1 MMTVHNT
8 PSGSPGMSPDLKSL
22 ATPKM
27 ATEIRYHSE
36 PMTRQP
42 SEASSVS
49 TLQAG
54 ASEDEITPVA
64 SLKALNQQHK
74 VLATRALE
82 VPTDRRRPAAFS
94 SAGAEFRFLLD
105 TPLKL
110 QLSNLGH
117 DSGSRLATVV
127 LVAWSILLYRLS
139 GEDSFVVGMGQVDEL
154 NPSAKALPVHVDL
167 SGEPNTLQL
176 LERVKHAFAVAAVH
190 SSAKVDGTTAPTEEK
205 EGPPFQVALYS
216 HNGGF
221 AQPPPGHISV
231 KCDLELHLLQ
241 DKEDAAVSIR
251 YASALY
257 NEDTV
262 ERYAGYLKAILTS
275 MVANG
280 GQSIATFD
288 ITTPAEKSLVLEAWN
303 QSVTEFPADRCIHQ
317 LFEQQVKRS
326 PDAIATVHGEQTLTY
341 LELNTVADR
350 LAGQLFEAGVHRGDL
365 VAFLLYKSVEL
376 VATQLAV
383 LKVGAA
389 YVPID
394 PKAPV
399 ERQAF
404 IAKDSAAVLL
414 VTDTTTNVPSQ
425 LQLPLLRFDV
435 TALSSLEMKGNYPK
449 AAASSLDT
457 AYVMYTS
464 GSTGVPKGV
473 MVPHRGIARLVINN
487 GFADIGPEDRVAFA
501 TNPSFDPSTFDVW
514 AALVNG
520 ARMIVID
527 NDTYLD
533 AHRLAE
539 ALDYHQ
545 VTSLILTMALFHQ
558 YAFIIGSA
566 LSKLKYLICGGEQ
579 ALVEA
584 FAEVLQHGGP
594 VRLLNVYGPT
604 EATVI
609 ATTYEATSVISQ
621 VDRMPIGRPMS
632 NTQAYV
638 LDKHYN
644 PVPLGVVGELYIG
657 GPGVANGYLNRPDL
671 TAERFIADP
680 FSKAPDARMY
690 KSGDLV
696 RYLPDGNLVFMGRND
711 DQVKVRGF
719 RIELGEI
726 EERLAEHAQVREVI
740 VLATGE
746 GSGNKRLVAYVVAA
760 PAENLALTLQKH
772 LAASLPEY
780 MIPSAFVRMDVFP
793 LTNNGKVDR
802 RALPEPEED
811 SFVRQVYE
819 APVGEMEE
827 VIANIW
833 SELLAVTQISRHDSF
848 FALGGHSLMAIKML
862 DRLHRLGLT
871 VSIKTLFESPCL
883 SVLAEALG
891 KHLVFTVPSN
901 LITPETAKLTPEML
915 PLIELTQGD
924 IDRIVD
930 NVPGGLS
937 NIQDIYSLAPLQD
950 GILFH
955 HLLGTE
961 GDPYVLISHLAF
973 QDRALLDTYL
983 SAFQKAVD
991 RHDILRTAFIWE
1003 GLSTPAQVVYR
1014 HAPLSI
1020 TELTLDPA
1028 DGPIQEQL
1036 KQRYNHSNYRP
1047 DLTQAPLLRFAIT
1060 KGDDG
1065 RWILVQ
1071 TLHHL
1076 ISDHVSIEK
1085 MNAEVEKILQGEGD
1099 ALSTPSQ
1106 FRDFIAQVRAGPTQD
1121 EHEAFFKEILSD
1133 IEEPTLPFG
1142 LNEIHNNGDEVN
1154 EAHMILPQS
1163 MNDRLRAQA
1172 KKLGVLAQTSG
1183 QDRVVFG
1190 TVLVGG
1196 LLGEQSDQA
1205 GMGITINTLPFRC
1218 DMDERGVRDCVYQ
1231 IHSRLAALVEHE
1243 NASLA
1248 LAQRCS
1254 SVPAGLPLFSAL
1266 LNFRH
1271 TLMPTSDAD
1280 DIEFTSREER
1290 VNHEGIEFLGAQER
1304 TNYPFTLSVEDFGSA
1319 LGLTA
1324 QILQPVDPKAVC
1336 GYMEQALNSLVVA
1349 LEDSPDMPVSQLDVL
1364 PTEERIKLL
1373 HVWNATDSPY
1383 PEQLLVHQIFEQQ
1396 VKHSPSATAVEHGE
1410 LSLCYGELD
1419 FMASRL
1425 ARQITLRGVN
1435 AGDHVAT
1442 YMPRSFELIIAQLA
1456 ILKAGAVYVPID
1468 IKAPSERQAYIASD
1482 SGSKLLITDAATD
1495 VDPRIQVP
1503 VLRLGANQEQT
1514 DDVEDVAAGSMA
1526 IPSSSDATAYVM
1538 YTSGSTGLP
1547 KGVMVPHCGIA
1558 RLAINSGYA
1567 DIGPDDRIAFVANPA
1582 FDASTFDVWTALLNG
1597 ARLVILDNDN
1607 YLDAY
1612 RLAESLDR
1620 YKVTA
1625 ILLTSALFHQYA
1637 FIIGPALSK
1646 LKYLVCGGEQGLIEA
1661 FSEVLRHGGSVRLIN
1676 AYGPTENTVI
1686 ATTYEGTSA
1695 VSLLDRLP
1703 IGRPMS
1709 NTRVYVLDKNRNPV
1723 PMGAVGELY
1732 ISGAGVANGYLNR
1745 PDLTAER
1752 FLVDPFSN
1760 VPNARMYKS
1769 GDLVRYL
1776 PDGNLVFMGRND
1788 DQVKIR
1794 GFRIELGEIEER
1806 LSEHPQVREV
1816 AVLAIGESSSDKR
1829 LVAYVVSPP
1838 HDNLVQTLRDHLA
1851 ATLPEY
1857 MIPSAFV
1864 RLDALP
1870 LTNNGKVDRRAL
1882 PKPDSSSYVTQEY
1895 VAPQGEIEIALA
1907 AMWCDLL
1914 KIDRV
1919 GRHDNFFVLGG
1930 HSLLA
1935 VRLMNRVSTLG
1946 VQLPLSTMF
1955 SSPTLSALA
1964 EVVSNKL
1971 SLEQS
1976 VNNNIASIP
1985 RKGSLEVSL
1994 AQQRL
1999 WFLAQM
2005 EGVSENYHV
2014 PVALRLRGKLNQGAL
2029 ELALNSLF
2037 ARHEALRTV
2046 FVSVNGQPT
2055 VQLLST
2061 DEGVPFV
2068 LHNLQEVEDK
2078 ETMVKQFAA
2087 LEAIAPFD
2095 MEKGPLVRA
2104 QLIQLAED
2112 EHVFLLTQHHI
2123 ITDGWSLGVMFR
2135 ELNELYAAHCA
2146 GAPNP
2151 FVPLSIQY
2159 PDYAAWQ
2166 REWLTGD
2173 RLKEQA
2179 AYWRETLADA
2189 PVSIELPTDRP
2200 RPPRQSHAGAAV
2212 PIRLDAQLTRSL
2224 KILSQK
2230 NGVTLFMTVLAA
2242 WSAVLARLSGQEDLV
2257 IGTPTANRNHPQVE
2271 QMIGF
2276 FVNTLALRLDVSE
2289 DPSAEQLLERVR
2301 KTTIAAQANQDLS
2314 FEQVVEIAQPPRRM
2328 DQTPLF
2334 QVLFAWQNNDL
2345 SALRLQDVEA
2355 SVEETQYATIKFD
2368 LELDMTEV
2376 NDELCGSL
2384 RYSTALYERDTID
2397 RHVGYLEAMLRWMTI
2412 DLQHSISEAPILGSA
2427 EQDLLL
2433 QTWNNVNV
2441 PYPSD
2446 RCIHRLFED
2455 QVERTPGATA
2465 IVHDDR
2471 SLTYHSLNRRANR
2484 LALKLIELGAQP
2496 GDNIAILLERSFEL
2510 IIAQIA
2516 ILKVGAAYVPIDVKA
2531 PVERQSYI
2539 ASNSGSKLLIT
2550 TEHMEVPVQ
2559 IQTPLLRL
2567 SADQNDNEDVR
2578 DVLNNSLHTSISS
2591 DATAN
2596 IMYTSGSTGLPK
2608 GVMVTH
2614 RGIARLSINNGFAD
2628 FDASDR
2634 VAFSSNPSFDP
2645 STFEVWASLLTGAQI
2660 VIIDSDTFLNPHLL
2674 AAELVRRQVTFLHM
2688 TNALLHQYAFIIGET
2703 LSKLKYLTGAAE
2715 QGSIKAYSAV
2725 LSHGGP
2731 VRLLNRYGPTEA
2743 TVDATAYVATST
2755 ITQLDRLPIG
2765 RPTNNTPVY
2774 VLDKHR
2780 KPVPIGVVGELYI
2793 GGPGVASGY
2802 LGRPDLTAE
2811 RFVPDPFS
2819 SIQGARMY
2827 RAGDLVRYLPDGNIV
2842 FLGRNDDQVK
2852 VRGYRIELG
2861 EIQVR
2866 LAEHPQ
2872 VREVAVLVTGER
2884 PEDKRLVAY
2893 VVSAPDENLIQTLR
2907 DHLAATLPEYMIPSA
2922 FVRLDALPL
2931 TNNGKIDKRALPEP
2945 DSSSFVT
2952 REYVAPQGDLEV
2964 ALAAMWSEVLKIES
2978 VGRHDNFFMLGGHSL
2993 LAVRLMNR
3001 VSTLGVQLP
3010 LSTMFSSPTLS
3021 ALAEVVSSKISAEV
3035 LPQSTIT
3042 AISRDGPLEVS
3053 FAQQR
3058 LWFLAQMEGVSD
3070 IYHVPVALRFQ
3081 GHLNQGALKMA
3092 LNSLFARHEALR
3104 TVFVSVNGRP
3114 KVRLLPANNGLPFIL
3129 HDLRE
3134 VEDKEIKV
3142 KQLTAQEATAPFDM
3156 EKGPLVRAQLIQL
3169 AEDEHVFLLT
3179 QHHIITDGWSLG
3191 VMFRELNELYAAHC
3205 ADAPS
3210 TLALFSVQYPDYAAW
3225 QREWLTGDR
3234 LKEQAAYWRETLA
3247 GAPVSI
3253 ELPTDRPR
3261 PPRQSHAGAAVP
3273 IRLDAQL
3280 TRSLKILSQKNGVTL
3295 FMTVLAAWS
3304 AVLARLSGQ
3313 EDLVIGTPTANR
3325 NHPQV
3330 EQMIGF
3336 FVNTLALR
3344 LDVSGEP
3351 SAEQLLERVR
3361 KTTIAAQ
3368 ANQDLS
3374 FEQVVEIA
3382 QPPRRADQTP
3392 LFQILFAW
3400 QNNDVGTLHLQ
3411 DVKATVEETEFDIV
3425 KFDQELILFEEND
3438 EITGIL
3444 LYATAL
3450 FDRETIDRHVG
3461 YLEAMLR
3468 WMTIDTER
3476 SIGEAPILGSA
3487 EKELLLQTWNNTDRD
3502 YPSTTCIHRLFEA
3515 QAALSPDVVAVVHDH
3530 STMTYSELN
3539 SRANGIARQL
3549 IVTGVKPGDLVLLL
3563 LNRSVNLVAAEIA
3576 ILKVGAAYVPIDIK
3590 APLDRQAYIA
3600 SDSGAKL
3607 LISDENTVV
3616 PAQIQVPLLRLSTLQ
3631 ENYDGVEDTFDSS
3644 LHSSSSDATAYVMYT
3659 SGSTGTPKGVM
3670 VPHRGIA
3677 RLVINNGF
3685 SDMGPGDRMAF
3696 GTNPSFDPSTF
3707 EVWAPLLNGA
3717 CIVVVDND
3725 DYLDAHRLA
3734 QALVRHQITCLYMT
3748 NALLNQYAFI
3758 IGDTLA
3764 GLKYLFCGAQ
3774 QGLIKSYSAVLE
3786 HGGPVRLVNRYGPT
3800 EITVNAAT
3808 YTATSAINQMD
3819 RLPIGRP
3826 IGNTRLYV
3834 LDKHQNPV
3842 PVGVIGELFIGG
3854 PGVANGYYNR
3864 PDLTAERFLADP
3876 FSEVQ
3881 GARMYRSGDLVRY
3894 MPDGNLVFMARND
3907 DQVKIRGYR
3916 IELGEIEVR
3925 LVEHAQVR
3933 EAAVLVITESNGDTR
3948 LAAYVVADPQDKLA
3962 HALREHLGASLPE
3975 YMIPSAF
3982 VRLDSF
3988 PLTSNGKID
3997 RRALPAPDAS
4007 SFVGRE
4013 YEEPQ
4018 GKVEKLLADV
4028 WASLLRIDSIG
4039 RHDNFFMLGGHS
4051 LLAVRMIEQ
4060 LRQLGFTLSVSALF
4074 DNPVLHTLAASLRL
4088 HEAGPE
4094 VPPNLITTTTV
4105 ALTPELLPLIDL
4117 TQADID
4123 VIISQVPGGVANI
4136 QDIYALSPL
4145 QDGILF
4151 HHMMAAEGDP
4161 YLLMVCTAFR
4171 DRELLD
4177 RYLDAFQQVVDRH
4190 DILRTAVFWDS
4201 LTTPAQVVLRQ
4212 ASLSITEHSL
4222 EPADGPVVDQLMK
4235 LYDARKHRI
4244 DLRSAPLTRFV
4255 IAQDVDGRWIMLQ
4268 LLHHLIGD
4276 HSTLEVTQ
4284 EEIEAILQGQ
4294 VDSLPAPQPYRNL
4307 IAQARM
4313 GASEEEHEEFF
4324 QKMLQD
4330 IDTPALPYGLS
4341 DIHREGGNVSELHMM
4356 LPQDLNDKLR
4366 GHAKRLGVSLASL
4379 CHLAWA
4385 QVIAATSG
4393 QEKVVFGTVLFG
4405 RMQGGSGS
4413 DRAMGLF
4420 INTLPFR
4427 VDVGD
4432 ASTLETVRRVQ
4443 TDMATLL
4450 EHEHASLALAQR
4462 CSSVPSGVPLFNA
4475 LLNYRHSTIPV
4486 EEATKDTG
4494 IEPIEGLERTNYAF
4508 VLSVEDLSTAL
4519 GLTAQVVQPYEPS
4532 TICGYM
4538 QQALQNLAETLE
4550 NAPEEPVHGLTILP
4564 AEEYD
4569 MVVQSWNKTETS
4581 FPSDRPVHQLFEDQ
4595 AIKTPDAI
4603 AVVHDDLSMTYRT
4616 LNGRAL
4622 RLARKLLDLGVQ
4634 HGDNVAI
4641 LLERSLNL
4649 IITQL
4654 AILKAGATY
4663 VPIDIKAPVDRQ
4675 LYILSDSGANL
4686 LITEENMEV
4695 NVQLQ
4700 VPLLRLSVVQDDID
4714 EVEDTVG
4721 SLPIKA
4727 ASSLDTAYIMYTSG
4741 STGLPKGVMTPH
4753 RGVARLAINNG
4764 YASVGPD
4771 DRIAFA
4777 SNPAFDASTFDVWAP
4792 LLNGGRVVI
4801 VDADTFTTPHLLAM
4815 TLDRHKVTGLFM
4827 TTALFNQYVH
4837 SIGTSLAK
4845 LRYLLCGGEQ
4855 ENLESFSTLMK
4866 HGGPEHL
4873 IHCYGPTETTTFAT
4887 TYEVKQIGDHVDRL
4901 PIGRPISN
4909 TQSYVLDQY
4918 RKPVPLGAVGE
4929 LYLGGVGVANGYLNR
4944 PDLTAER
4951 FLPDPFSKTEGA
4963 RMYKSGDLV
4972 RYLPDG
4978 NLVFVSRNDGQVKI
4992 RGFRIELGEIQARL
5006 EEHELV
5012 KEAVVI
5018 TLGEGGDKRLIAYVV
5033 ASVQEQLARTLREYL
5048 TEHLPEYMVP
5058 AAFVRMDMLPV
5069 TNNGKID
5076 RRALPKPDST
5086 AFVTQGYV
5094 APEGDVE
5101 IALAE
5106 IWVDLLK
5113 VERVGRQDNFF
5124 MLGGHSLLAVQMIG
5138 RLHRLGL
5145 SLSVRTL
5152 FDNPVLSV
5160 LAASL
5165 SQHHESPE
5173 APANV
5178 ITQDTTK
5185 ITPNMLPLIDLSQD
5199 DIDHIISLVPGGVAN
5214 VQDIYGLSP
5223 LQDGILFHH
5232 MMATQGD
5239 PYLLV
5244 GCVAFDNR
5252 ALVDRYLTAF
5262 QKIVDRHDIL
5272 RTAIMWENIG
5282 SPAQVVLRQAAL
5294 SITEH
5299 SLDPADGPIIDQ
5311 LRQRY
5316 DARKHRIDLNSAPL
5330 CRFVMAE
5337 DTDGRWIVLQLLHH
5351 IVGDHST
5358 MDVVEEEIEAILNG
5372 RADSLPAPQPYRN
5385 LIAQARMGVSAEEH
5399 EAFFRKMLHDVDTPS
5414 LPFGLSDLHGEGG
5427 NITQSRTMLS
5437 QDLNDKLRGYAKRLG
5452 VSVASLCHLAW
5463 AQVIAATSGQKQVVF
5478 GTVLFG
5484 RMQGGSG
5491 SDRAMGLFINTLP
5504 LRVDVEDVSVLDS
5517 VRRVQTD
5524 LASLLEH
5531 EHASLALA
5539 QRCSSVPSGTPLFSA
5554 ILNYRHNAAP
5564 AKETRADTGME
5575 VIGGNERDNFPL
5587 GLSVEDF
5594 GTALGLT
5601 TQVVEPYDP
5610 SRICGYM
5617 EQALQNLADAL
5628 EHAPEDPLQSLSVL
5642 PAEEHE
5648 LIVHSWNKTGFP
5660 YPSDRC
5666 VHQLFEDQVGK
5677 TPYAVAVV
5685 HEERS
5690 MTYYT
5695 LNNRAASL
5703 AHRLVELGVRHGDH
5717 VAILLERSFELVIA
5731 QLAILKVGAAYVPID
5746 IKAPVDRQDY
5756 IVSDSG
5762 AKLLIT
5768 DETTE
5773 VPGQIQAPLLR
5784 LSADQEN
5791 AEEEEGLISGLQ
5803 LSSTSSLDT
5812 AYVMYTSG
5820 STGLPKGVLVPHR
5833 AIAGLLINHRYKELG
5848 PDDRIAFVNNPAFD
5862 ASTADVWGPLLH
5874 GSRIVIIDNDT
5885 YLDPHRL
5892 ADALDRYQI
5901 TSLEPTSALFHQ
5913 YAFVIGP
5920 ALSKLRYLV
5929 SGGEQGLIEA
5939 YTEILRHGGP
5949 VRLLNTY
5956 GPTETT
5962 VIATAYEATLE
5973 LNQLDRVPI
5982 GRPICNARLY
5992 VLDQRRNPVPLGV
6005 TGELY
6010 IGGPGVANGYHNR
6023 PDLTAERFLPDPY
6036 SPVQGARMYKSGD
6049 LVRYLPDGN
6058 LVFMGRNDDQIKIR
6072 GYRIELGEI
6081 EMRLAEHP
6089 QVREV
6094 VVLAI
6099 GDNSSDKRLV
6109 AYVVSA
6115 PQEDLVQI
6123 LRDHLSA
6130 TLPEYMVPSAFVRLD
6145 AMPVTNNGKI
6155 DRRALPQPDG
6165 ASFVTQGFV
6174 EPQGD
6179 LEIAMAAIWGEIL
6192 KIDRV
6197 GRHDNFFML
6206 GGHSLLAVRMIG
6218 TVRSRLGIE
6227 LKLQSLFTA
6236 PTIAELIQKLSQGAG
6251 GQVDEY
6257 GVLLPLKTQGSRPPL
6272 FCIHSGLGLSWLYM
6286 GLAQHLHPD
6295 QPLYGLQARGLDG
6308 TTPMAGSIEEMAL
6321 DYIEQIRKVQP
6332 QGPYHIL
6339 GWCIGGNI
6347 AHCMASELERQGEQV
6362 PLLAIMD
6369 SLGDYSVLAQ
6379 NDIVID
6385 SIEDQDEG
6393 VFIEHLARYG
6403 ENDSMEEGSAL
6414 WERAMP
6420 ISSNNL
6426 DLVKVFTPSVYSGGI
6441 LYFKAT
6447 VQQDEHSVAINPNSW
6462 RPFTLGEIEVHDIEC
6477 THMEMDKPEHIGFV
6491 GTTVAAR
6498 IEELMR

>member
-1 MMTVHNT
+1 
-8 PSGSPGMSPDLKSL
+8 
-22 ATPKM
+22 
-27 ATEIRYHSE
+27 
-36 PMTRQP
+36 
-42 SEASSVS
+42 
-49 TLQAG
+49 
-54 ASEDEITPVA
+54 
-64 SLKALNQQHK
+64 
-74 VLATRALE
+74 
-82 VPTDRRRPAAFS
+82 
-94 SAGAEFRFLLD
+94 
-105 TPLKL
+105 
-110 QLSNLGH
+110 
-117 DSGSRLATVV
+117 
-127 LVAWSILLYRLS
+127 
-139 GEDSFVVGMGQVDEL
+139 
-154 NPSAKALPVHVDL
+154 
-167 SGEPNTLQL
+167 
-176 LERVKHAFAVAAVH
+176 
-190 SSAKVDGTTAPTEEK
+190 
-205 EGPPFQVALYS
+205 
-216 HNGGF
+216 
-221 AQPPPGHISV
+221 
-231 KCDLELHLLQ
+231 
-241 DKEDAAVSIR
+241 
-251 YASALY
+251 
-257 NEDTV
+257 
-262 ERYAGYLKAILTS
+262 
-275 MVANG
+275 
-280 GQSIATFD
+280 
-288 ITTPAEKSLVLEAWN
+288 
-303 QSVTEFPADRCIHQ
+303 
-317 LFEQQVKRS
+317 
-326 PDAIATVHGEQTLTY
+326 
-341 LELNTVADR
+341 
-350 LAGQLFEAGVHRGDL
+350 
-365 VAFLLYKSVEL
+365 
-376 VATQLAV
+376 
-383 LKVGAA
+383 
-389 YVPID
+389 
-394 PKAPV
+394 
-399 ERQAF
+399 
-404 IAKDSAAVLL
+404 
-414 VTDTTTNVPSQ
+414 
-425 LQLPLLRFDV
+425 
-435 TALSSLEMKGNYPK
+435 
-449 AAASSLDT
+449 
-457 AYVMYTS
+457 
-464 GSTGVPKGV
+464 
-473 MVPHRGIARLVINN
+473 
-487 GFADIGPEDRVAFA
+487 
-501 TNPSFDPSTFDVW
+501 
-514 AALVNG
+514 
-520 ARMIVID
+520 
-527 NDTYLD
+527 
-533 AHRLAE
+533 
-539 ALDYHQ
+539 
-545 VTSLILTMALFHQ
+545 
-558 YAFIIGSA
+558 
-566 LSKLKYLICGGEQ
+566 
-579 ALVEA
+579 
-584 FAEVLQHGGP
+584 
-594 VRLLNVYGPT
+594 
-604 EATVI
+604 
-609 ATTYEATSVISQ
+609 
-621 VDRMPIGRPMS
+621 
-632 NTQAYV
+632 
-638 LDKHYN
+638 
-644 PVPLGVVGELYIG
+644 
-657 GPGVANGYLNRPDL
+657 
-671 TAERFIADP
+671 
-680 FSKAPDARMY
+680 
-690 KSGDLV
+690 
-696 RYLPDGNLVFMGRND
+696 
-711 DQVKVRGF
+711 
-719 RIELGEI
+719 
-726 EERLAEHAQVREVI
+726 
-740 VLATGE
+740 
-746 GSGNKRLVAYVVAA
+746 
-760 PAENLALTLQKH
+760 
-772 LAASLPEY
+772 
-780 MIPSAFVRMDVFP
+780 
-793 LTNNGKVDR
+793 
-802 RALPEPEED
+802 
-811 SFVRQVYE
+811 
-819 APVGEMEE
+819 
-827 VIANIW
+827 
-833 SELLAVTQISRHDSF
+833 
-848 FALGGHSLMAIKML
+848 
-862 DRLHRLGLT
+862 
-871 VSIKTLFESPCL
+871 
-883 SVLAEALG
+883 
-891 KHLVFTVPSN
+891 
-901 LITPETAKLTPEML
+901 
-915 PLIELTQGD
+915 
-924 IDRIVD
+924 
-930 NVPGGLS
+930 
-937 NIQDIYSLAPLQD
+937 
-950 GILFH
+950 
-955 HLLGTE
+955 
-961 GDPYVLISHLAF
+961 
-973 QDRALLDTYL
+973 
-983 SAFQKAVD
+983 
-991 RHDILRTAFIWE
+991 
-1003 GLSTPAQVVYR
+1003 
-1014 HAPLSI
+1014 
-1020 TELTLDPA
+1020 
-1028 DGPIQEQL
+1028 
-1036 KQRYNHSNYRP
+1036 
-1047 DLTQAPLLRFAIT
+1047 
-1060 KGDDG
+1060 
-1065 RWILVQ
+1065 
-1071 TLHHL
+1071 
-1076 ISDHVSIEK
+1076 
-1085 MNAEVEKILQGEGD
+1085 
-1099 ALSTPSQ
+1099 
-1106 FRDFIAQVRAGPTQD
+1106 
-1121 EHEAFFKEILSD
+1121 
-1133 IEEPTLPFG
+1133 
-1142 LNEIHNNGDEVN
+1142 
-1154 EAHMILPQS
+1154 
-1163 MNDRLRAQA
+1163 
-1172 KKLGVLAQTSG
+1172 
-1183 QDRVVFG
+1183 
-1190 TVLVGG
+1190 
-1196 LLGEQSDQA
+1196 
-1205 GMGITINTLPFRC
+1205 
-1218 DMDERGVRDCVYQ
+1218 
-1231 IHSRLAALVEHE
+1231 
-1243 NASLA
+1243 
-1248 LAQRCS
+1248 
-1254 SVPAGLPLFSAL
+1254 
-1266 LNFRH
+1266 
-1271 TLMPTSDAD
+1271 
-1280 DIEFTSREER
+1280 
-1290 VNHEGIEFLGAQER
+1290 
-1304 TNYPFTLSVEDFGSA
+1304 
-1319 LGLTA
+1319 
-1324 QILQPVDPKAVC
+1324 
-1336 GYMEQALNSLVVA
+1336 
-1349 LEDSPDMPVSQLDVL
+1349 
-1364 PTEERIKLL
+1364 
-1373 HVWNATDSPY
+1373 
-1383 PEQLLVHQIFEQQ
+1383 
-1396 VKHSPSATAVEHGE
+1396 
-1410 LSLCYGELD
+1410 
-1419 FMASRL
+1419 
-1425 ARQITLRGVN
+1425 
-1435 AGDHVAT
+1435 
-1442 YMPRSFELIIAQLA
+1442 
-1456 ILKAGAVYVPID
+1456 
-1468 IKAPSERQAYIASD
+1468 
-1482 SGSKLLITDAATD
+1482 
-1495 VDPRIQVP
+1495 
-1503 VLRLGANQEQT
+1503 
-1514 DDVEDVAAGSMA
+1514 
-1526 IPSSSDATAYVM
+1526 
-1538 YTSGSTGLP
+1538 
-1547 KGVMVPHCGIA
+1547 
-1558 RLAINSGYA
+1558 
-1567 DIGPDDRIAFVANPA
+1567 
-1582 FDASTFDVWTALLNG
+1582 
-1597 ARLVILDNDN
+1597 
-1607 YLDAY
+1607 
-1612 RLAESLDR
+1612 
-1620 YKVTA
+1620 
-1625 ILLTSALFHQYA
+1625 
-1637 FIIGPALSK
+1637 
-1646 LKYLVCGGEQGLIEA
+1646 
-1661 FSEVLRHGGSVRLIN
+1661 
-1676 AYGPTENTVI
+1676 
-1686 ATTYEGTSA
+1686 
-1695 VSLLDRLP
+1695 
-1703 IGRPMS
+1703 
-1709 NTRVYVLDKNRNPV
+1709 
-1723 PMGAVGELY
+1723 
-1732 ISGAGVANGYLNR
+1732 
-1745 PDLTAER
+1745 
-1752 FLVDPFSN
+1752 
-1760 VPNARMYKS
+1760 
-1769 GDLVRYL
+1769 
-1776 PDGNLVFMGRND
+1776 
-1788 DQVKIR
+1788 
-1794 GFRIELGEIEER
+1794 
-1806 LSEHPQVREV
+1806 
-1816 AVLAIGESSSDKR
+1816 
-1829 LVAYVVSPP
+1829 
-1838 HDNLVQTLRDHLA
+1838 
-1851 ATLPEY
+1851 
-1857 MIPSAFV
+1857 
-1864 RLDALP
+1864 
-1870 LTNNGKVDRRAL
+1870 
-1882 PKPDSSSYVTQEY
+1882 
-1895 VAPQGEIEIALA
+1895 
-1907 AMWCDLL
+1907 
-1914 KIDRV
+1914 
-1919 GRHDNFFVLGG
+1919 
-1930 HSLLA
+1930 
-1935 VRLMNRVSTLG
+1935 
-1946 VQLPLSTMF
+1946 
-1955 SSPTLSALA
+1955 
-1964 EVVSNKL
+1964 
-1971 SLEQS
+1971 
-1976 VNNNIASIP
+1976 
-1985 RKGSLEVSL
+1985 
-1994 AQQRL
+1994 
-1999 WFLAQM
+1999 
-2005 EGVSENYHV
+2005 
-2014 PVALRLRGKLNQGAL
+2014 
-2029 ELALNSLF
+2029 
-2037 ARHEALRTV
+2037 
-2046 FVSVNGQPT
+2046 
-2055 VQLLST
+2055 
-2061 DEGVPFV
+2061 
-2068 LHNLQEVEDK
+2068 
-2078 ETMVKQFAA
+2078 
-2087 LEAIAPFD
+2087 
-2095 MEKGPLVRA
+2095 
-2104 QLIQLAED
+2104 
-2112 EHVFLLTQHHI
+2112 
-2123 ITDGWSLGVMFR
+2123 
-2135 ELNELYAAHCA
+2135 
-2146 GAPNP
+2146 
-2151 FVPLSIQY
+2151 
-2159 PDYAAWQ
+2159 
-2166 REWLTGD
+2166 
-2173 RLKEQA
+2173 
-2179 AYWRETLADA
+2179 
-2189 PVSIELPTDRP
+2189 
-2200 RPPRQSHAGAAV
+2200 
-2212 PIRLDAQLTRSL
+2212 
-2224 KILSQK
+2224 
-2230 NGVTLFMTVLAA
+2230 
-2242 WSAVLARLSGQEDLV
+2242 
-2257 IGTPTANRNHPQVE
+2257 
-2271 QMIGF
+2271 
-2276 FVNTLALRLDVSE
+2276 
-2289 DPSAEQLLERVR
+2289 
-2301 KTTIAAQANQDLS
+2301 
-2314 FEQVVEIAQPPRRM
+2314 M

-2334 QVLFAWQNNDL
+2334 QVLFAWQNNDVG
-2345 SALRLQDVEA
+2345 ALRLQEVEA
-2355 SVEETQYATIKFD
+2355 NVEETQYATIKFD

-2376 NDELCGSL
+2376 NDEVHGSL
-2384 RYSTALYERDTID
+2384 RYSTALYDRDTID
-2397 RHVGYLEAMLRWMTI
+2397 RHVGYLEAMLQWMTT
-2412 DLQHSISEAPILGSA
+2412 DLEHSISETPILGSA
-2427 EQDLLL
+2427 EQELLL
-2433 QTWNNVNV
+2433 KTWNNVNV
-2441 PYPSD
+2441 PYPND
-2446 RCIHRLFED
+2446 RCVHRLFED
-2455 QVERTPGATA
+2455 QVERTPEAIA
-2465 IVHDDR
+2465 IVHDDH

-2550 TEHMEVPVQ
+2550 TEKMEVPVQ

-2567 SADQNDNEDVR
+2567 SADQNDNDDVR
-2578 DVLNNSLHTSISS
+2578 DVVNTSLHTSTSS

-2596 IMYTSGSTGLPK
+2596 VMYTSGSTGLPK

-2628 FDASDR
+2628 FDGSDR

-2645 STFEVWASLLTGAQI
+2645 STFEVWASLLTGAQVI
-2660 VIIDSDTFLNPHLL
+2660 IIDSDIFLNPHLL
-2674 AAELVRRQVTFLHM
+2674 AAELIRHQVTFLHM

-2743 TVDATAYVATST
+2743 TVDATAYVATSA

-2884 PEDKRLVAY
+2884 SDDKRLVAY
-2893 VVSAPDENLIQTLR
+2893 VVSAPDDNLVQTLR

-2931 TNNGKIDKRALPEP
+2931 TNNGKVDRRALPEP

-2964 ALAAMWSEVLKIES
+2964 ALAAMWSEVLRIES

-3035 LPQSTIT
+3035 LPHSTIT
-3042 AISRDGPLEVS
+3042 ATPRNGPLEVS

-3070 IYHVPVALRFQ
+3070 IYHVPVALRLQ
-3081 GHLNQGALKMA
+3081 GNLNQGALEKA

-3104 TVFVSVNGRP
+3104 TVFVSVNGQP
-3114 KVRLLPANNGLPFIL
+3114 KVQLLSANDGLPFFL
-3129 HDLRE
+3129 HSLQE
-3134 VEDKEIKV
+3134 APNKETMI

-3156 EKGPLVRAQLIQL
+3156 EKGPLVRAKLIKL
-3169 AEDEHVFLLT
+3169 AEDEHIFLLT

-3234 LKEQAAYWRETLA
+3234 LKEQAAYWREALA

-3280 TRSLKILSQKNGVTL
+3280 TRALKILSQRNGVTL

-3344 LDVSGEP
+3344 VDVSGDP

-3392 LFQILFAW
+3392 LFQVLFAW
-3400 QNNDVGTLHLQ
+3400 QNNDVGTLHLG
-3411 DVKATVEETEFDIV
+3411 DVKATVEETEFDTV

-3438 EITGIL
+3438 EIAGIL

-3468 WMTIDTER
+3468 WMTIDMER
-3476 SIGEAPILGSA
+3476 CVGEAPILGS
-3487 EKELLLQTWNNTDRD
+3487 EEQELLLQTWNRTDRD

-3515 QAALSPDVVAVVHDH
+3515 QVELSPEAIAVAHGQ
-3530 STMTYSELN
+3530 STTTYRGLN

-3549 IVTGVKPGDLVLLL
+3549 VATGVKPGDLVLLL
-3563 LNRSVNLVAAEIA
+3563 LNRSINLVAAEIA

-3616 PAQIQVPLLRLSTLQ
+3616 PVQIQVPLLRLSNHQ
-3631 ENYDGVEDTFDSS
+3631 ENCEDVQDVFESP
-3644 LHSSSSDATAYVMYT
+3644 LSSSTSSHDTAYVMYT

-3734 QALVRHQITCLYMT
+3734 KALVHYQITCLYMT

-3758 IGDTLA
+3758 IGHTLSE
-3764 GLKYLFCGAQ
+3764 LKYLFCGAQ

-3786 HGGPVRLVNRYGPT
+3786 HAGRVRLVNRYGPT

-3834 LDKHQNPV
+3834 LDKHRNPV

-3894 MPDGNLVFMARND
+3894 LPDGNLVFMARND
-3907 DQVKIRGYR
+3907 DQ
-3916 IELGEIEVR
+3916 VR

-3933 EAAVLVITESNGDTR
+3933 EAAVLVISESSGDTR
-3948 LAAYVVADPQDKLA
+3948 LAAYVVADPQEKLA

-4028 WASLLRIDSIG
+4028 WTSLLKIDRIG

-4060 LRQLGFTLSVSALF
+4060 LRQLGYTLSVSALF

-4088 HEAGPE
+4088 HEVGPE
-4094 VPPNLITTTTV
+4094 VPPNLITTTT
-4105 ALTPELLPLIDL
+4105 ATLEPELLPLIDL
-4117 TQADID
+4117 TQDDID
-4123 VIISQVPGGVANI
+4123 VIVSQVPGGVVNI

-4177 RYLDAFQQVVDRH
+4177 RYLNAFQQVVDRH
-4190 DILRTAVFWDS
+4190 DILRTAVFWQN

-4222 EPADGPVVDQLMK
+4222 EPADGPVVDQLMQ

-4294 VDSLPAPQPYRNL
+4294 VENLPAPQPYRNL

-4313 GASEEEHEEFF
+4313 GVSVEEHEEFF
-4324 QKMLQD
+4324 HKMLQD
-4330 IDTPALPYGLS
+4330 IDTPSLPFGLS
-4341 DIHREGGNVSELHMM
+4341 DIHREGGNVSELHNM
-4356 LPQDLNDKLR
+4356 LPQDLNDRLR
-4366 GHAKRLGVSLASL
+4366 DHAKRLGVSLASL

-4413 DRAMGLF
+4413 DRAMGLY

-4427 VDVGD
+4427 VDVGGV
-4432 ASTLETVRRVQ
+4432 STLETVRRVQ

-4494 IEPIEGLERTNYAF
+4494 MEPIEGLERTNYAF
-4508 VLSVEDLSTAL
+4508 VLSVEDLGSAL
-4519 GLTAQVVQPYEPS
+4519 GLTAQVVQPHEPS

-4538 QQALQNLAETLE
+4538 QQALHNLAEALE
-4550 NAPEEPVHGLTILP
+4550 NAPEDPVHGLAILP
-4564 AEEYD
+4564 AEEYE
-4569 MVVQSWNKTETS
+4569 MVVHSWNKTDAS
-4581 FPSDRPVHQLFEDQ
+4581 FPTDRAVHQLFEDQ
-4595 AIKTPDAI
+4595 ARRTPDAI
-4603 AVVHDDLSMTYRT
+4603 AVVHNDCSMTYHT
-4616 LNGRAL
+4616 LNGRAI

-4641 LLERSLNL
+4641 LLERSFDL

-4654 AILKAGATY
+4654 AILKVGAAY

-4675 LYILSDSGANL
+4675 VYILSDSGSNL
-4686 LITEENMEV
+4686 LVTDENMDV
-4695 NVQLQ
+4695 HIQIQ
-4700 VPLLRLSVVQDDID
+4700 IPLLRLGVSQDDID
-4714 EVEDTVG
+4714 VMQDAAG
-4721 SLPIKA
+4721 SLHTIS

-4764 YASVGPD
+4764 YANVGPD

-4801 VDADTFTTPHLLAM
+4801 VDADTFTTPHLLEK
-4815 TLDRHKVTGLFM
+4815 TLNHHEVTGLFM

-4845 LRYLLCGGEQ
+4845 LKYLLCGGEQ
-4855 ENLESFSTLMK
+4855 ENLESFSTLMR
-4866 HGGPEHL
+4866 HGGPKHL

-4887 TYEVKQIGDHVDRL
+4887 TYEVKQIGDHTDRL

-4909 TQSYVLDQY
+4909 TQSYVLDQH

-4929 LYLGGVGVANGYLNR
+4929 LYLGGAGVANGYLNR

-4951 FLPDPFSKTEGA
+4951 FLPDPFSKNEGA
-4963 RMYKSGDLV
+4963 RMYRSGDLV

-5012 KEAVVI
+5012 KEAVII
-5018 TLGEGGDKRLIAYVV
+5018 TLGDGGDKRLIAYVV
-5033 ASVQEQLARTLREYL
+5033 AIIQEQLARTLREYL
-5048 TEHLPEYMVP
+5048 AEHLPEYMVP

-5086 AFVTQGYV
+5086 SFVTQGYV

-5101 IALAE
+5101 IALAD

-5113 VERVGRQDNFF
+5113 IERVGRQDNFF

-5173 APANV
+5173 APANI
-5178 ITQDTTK
+5178 ITKDTTT
-5185 ITPNMLPLIDLSQD
+5185 ITPALLPLIDLSQD
-5199 DIDHIISLVPGGVAN
+5199 DIDHIVSLVPGGVAN

-5252 ALVDRYLTAF
+5252 ALVDRYLAAF

-5272 RTAIMWENIG
+5272 RTAVVWENVG

-5299 SLDPADGPIIDQ
+5299 SLDPADGSIVDQ

-5330 CRFVMAE
+5330 CRFVMAQ

-5358 MDVVEEEIEAILNG
+5358 MDVVEEEIAAILNG

-5399 EAFFRKMLHDVDTPS
+5399 ETFFRKMLHDVDTPS
-5414 LPFGLSDLHGEGG
+5414 LPYGLSDLHGEGG
-5427 NITQSRTMLS
+5427 NITQARTMLS

-5452 VSVASLCHLAW
+5452 VSLASLCHLAW

-5504 LRVDVEDVSVLDS
+5504 LRVDVEDISVMES

-5539 QRCSSVPSGTPLFSA
+5539 QRCSSVPAGTPLFSA

-5564 AKETRADTGME
+5564 VKEARADTGME

-5617 EQALQNLADAL
+5617 QQALQNLAHAL
-5628 EHAPEDPLQSLSVL
+5628 EHTPESPLQSLSVL
-5642 PAEEHE
+5642 PTEEHE
-5648 LIVHSWNKTGFP
+5648 LIVQTWNMTDTP
-5660 YPSDRC
+5660 YPNERC
-5666 VHQLFEDQVGK
+5666 INQLFEDQVEK
-5677 TPYAVAVV
+5677 APHAIAVV
-5685 HEERS
+5685 HEESS
-5690 MTYYT
+5690 MTYCT
-5695 LNNRAASL
+5695 LNNRAARL
-5703 AHRLVELGVRHGDH
+5703 AQKLDRLGVRRGDH
-5717 VAILLERSFELVIA
+5717 VAILLERSFELIIA

-5746 IKAPVDRQDY
+5746 IKAPVDRQVY

-5773 VPGQIQAPLLR
+5773 TPGQIQVPLLR
-5784 LSADQEN
+5784 LSVHQEN
-5791 AEEEEGLISGLQ
+5791 NEDEQGSVSGSL
-5803 LSSTSSLDT
+5803 LSSVTSLDT

-5833 AIAGLLINHRYKELG
+5833 AIAGLLINHRYKELS

-5892 ADALDRYQI
+5892 ADALDRHQI

-5920 ALSKLRYLV
+5920 ALSKLKYLV

-5962 VIATAYEATLE
+5962 VIATAYEATSE
-5973 LNQLDRVPI
+5973 LSQLDRVPI

-5992 VLDQRRNPVPLGV
+5992 VLDQHRNPVPIGV

-6036 SPVQGARMYKSGD
+6036 SKVQGARMYKSGD
-6049 LVRYLPDGN
+6049 LVRYSPDGN

-6109 AYVVSA
+6109 AYVVSL
-6115 PQEDLVQI
+6115 PQDDLVQL

-6145 AMPVTNNGKI
+6145 ALPVTNNGKI
-6155 DRRALPQPDG
+6155 DRRALPQPDS
-6165 ASFVTQGFV
+6165 ASFATQGFIA
-6174 EPQGD
+6174 PQGEI
-6179 LEIAMAAIWGEIL
+6179 EIAMAAIWGEIL

-6236 PTIAELIQKLSQGAG
+6236 PTIAELTQKLSQGASS
-6251 GQVDEY
+6251 QVDEY

-6286 GLAQHLHPD
+6286 GLAKHLHPD

-6308 TTPMAGSIEEMAL
+6308 KTSMAGSIEEMAL

-6332 QGPYHIL
+6332 HGPYHLL

-6347 AHCMASELERQGEQV
+6347 AHCMASELERQGEKV

-6369 SLGDYSVLAQ
+6369 SLGDYSVLAE

-6403 ENDSMEEGSAL
+6403 DNDSMEEGSAL
-6414 WERAMP
+6414 WTKAMP

-6426 DLVKVFTPSVYSGGI
+6426 DLVKIFTPSVYSGDI

-6447 VQQDEHSVAINPNSW
+6447 VQQDEHSAAIDPESW

-6477 THMEMDKPEHIGFV
+6477 THMEMDKPEHIGEQVGSKGVEPTLAVILYSFMDLDKEEVAEQLDVSPVSVKIWTGAVYSDEVKLKKPGWRREVQGFV
-6491 GTTVAAR
+6491 LDYVQKHPCFMLGDLQQAIQETFEDLRTVPIEKICGTLRHDINLSRRKLKKLATDKISPER
-6498 IEELMR
+6498 EYSRQRLSSFYNIPEPLDLNDM